1 LVILLS
7 DANGKVLEG
16 QKEEEEEEEEEE
28 EIIVTIPFSFFRHPP
43 ASTRE
48 AEVQFSYLTMRLQ
61 SS

>member
-16 QKEEEEEEEEEE
+16 QKEEEEEEEEE

>member
-16 QKEEEEEEEEEE
+16 QEEEEEE

>member
-16 QKEEEEEEEEEE
+16 QKEEEEEEEE

>member
-16 QKEEEEEEEEEE
+16 QEEEEEEEEEE

>member
-16 QKEEEEEEEEEE
+16 QKEEEEEEE

>member
-16 QKEEEEEEEEEE
+16 QEEEEEEEEE

>member
-16 QKEEEEEEEEEE
+16 QKEEEEEE